1 MARTVD
7 HPLVISMVTKL
18 RDLATPPE
26 VLRSTLKVLG
36 TLMVY
41 EVLRD
46 EKEVSEEVKTWVG
59 KFTFPKVQ
67 EDRIVL
73 VCILRAAL
81 PMLEGALDLV
91 PKAQVGFL
99 GVKRDEETLKSKV
112 YYSKLPQTEGR
123 RVLILDPM
131 LATGRSLSVALEEVL
146 KGNPASTESLHI
158 ISAPEGISYVEARFP
173 DHRVYTAAVDRGLND
188 RGFIVP
194 GLGDMGDRLFSE

>member
-1 MARTVD
+1 M
-7 HPLVISMVTKL
+7 
-18 RDLATPPE
+18 
-26 VLRSTLKVLG
+26 
-36 TLMVY
+36 
-41 EVLRD
+41 
-46 EKEVSEEVKTWVG
+46 
-59 KFTFPKVQ
+59 FTFPKVQ

-194 GLGDMGDRLFSE
+194 GLGDMGDRIFSE